1 VSAQPWLLTRKHPPS
16 IGGMQQLS
24 FHLVSGLRALRPVTV
39 LAWRRGHWGLPLFF
53 LAAFARLVPALLFKR
68 ISVLHLGDP
77 ALAALAVL
85 PRLLGVPVVVTVHG
99 LDITWPSPGY
109 QLYLR
114 LFFWRRMDAYVAIS
128 AHVRD
133 ALLSAGIENK
143 KLQVIG
149 LGVDATPA
157 PAADPELEAR
167 FAQRFPLLLAVGR
180 LVERKGL
187 GWFLQSVA
195 PEWLARHPDAMLVIA
210 GDGPLRLTLESTITA
225 RGLQSQVTLL
235 GPVSESQKAWLFER
249 CDLVLMPN
257 LEVQG
262 DAEGFGL
269 VALEAGRA
277 GCWVLAAD
285 LQGLRDAVTEACNG
299 TRLAPGNVAAWSQA
313 LDRLCGDREALGRLG
328 DKSRDFVASRFSWA
342 AMAASYD
349 QLFRRLEAD
358 GP

>member
-1 VSAQPWLLTRKHPPS
+1 MSAQPWLLTRKHPPS

-24 FHLVSGLRALRPVTV
+24 FHLASGLRALRPVTV
-39 LAWRRGHWGLPLFF
+39 LAWGGGHWGLPLFF
-53 LAAFARLVPALLFKR
+53 LAAFARLLPALVFKR

-85 PRLLGVPVVVTVHG
+85 PRIFGVPVVVTVHG
-99 LDITWPSPGY
+99 LDIGWPLPAY

-133 ALLSAGIENK
+133 ELLAAGVEEEK
-143 KLQVIG
+143 VQVIG
-149 LGVDATPA
+149 PGVDASPA
-157 PAADPELEAR
+157 PAADPDLDAR
-167 FAQRFPLLLAVGR
+167 FAGRFPLLLAVGR

-195 PEWLARHPDAMLVIA
+195 PEWLARHPGAALVIA
-210 GDGPLRLTLESTITA
+210 GDGPLRPALEATIRA
-225 RGLQSQVTLL
+225 RGLQSQVSLL
-235 GPVSESQKAWLFER
+235 GQVSESQKAWLFER
-249 CDLVLMPN
+249 CDVVLMPN
-257 LEVQG
+257 LEVEG

-277 GCWVLAAD
+277 GRWVMAAD
-285 LQGLRDAVTEACNG
+285 LQGLRDAVTEGCNG
-299 TRLAPGNVAAWSQA
+299 TRLAAGDAAAWSGA
-313 LDRLCGDREALGRLG
+313 LDRLCGDREALRRLG
-328 DKSRDFVASRFSWA
+328 EMARDFVIRHFSWA
-342 AMAASYD
+342 AMAASYNR
-349 QLFRRLEAD
+349 LFRCLEAD